1 MTKAL
6 TIKVTNEKIF
16 LTDDLSIGIY
26 HTNLF
31 GKEIYFRKEVLFWET
46 EVVKIIDGILFL
58 KVVDFDSKHKNLD
71 TTQPSSEYA
80 IAKIEFEK
88 FEKEKFEPVLSS
100 YKKKDLSI
108 LCGIEVGGRP
118 SENSRSEL
126 ARNKFREAQFSKNS
140 KMQTGIGFSQF
151 DSNYKTKIIKRKF
164 VVSFEEFEIIDGGVR
179 FKKSI
184 PEEVQEQVE
193 FFIGNPL
200 LLKEFNLIKGWF
212 KKKLKIEGITVFA
225 EIKLHTNEITV
236 LKAESKEV
244 ELINNEL
251 IEAIQ
256 IERVTNLAS
265 KSAPT
270 NQDDFL
276 FSLDELFQEADLEDF
291 GGNLFDQSEND
302 ILDILLKN
310 DGIRNAKHLRYLAD
324 KVQSVQFKIQ
334 FTFEPRFGFLFTR
347 IGKNKMYYVLELL
360 NSNAT
365 YIWRFPTLDAEK
377 NHFRF
382 VNKELKK
389 LHELK
394 RRNYRNQADESI
406 FQAVDHKGVG
416 RGQVVDIGSWEKGL
430 NDALD

>member
-1 MTKAL
+1 ML
-6 TIKVTNEKIF
+6 KVTKEEIF
-16 LTDDLSIGIY
+16 LTNELSIGIK

-31 GKEIYFRKEVLFWET
+31 GKEIFFRKEVLFWET
-46 EVVKIIDGILFL
+46 EVVKFVDGILFL
-58 KVVDFDSKHKNLD
+58 KVVDFDSELENFD
-71 TTQPSSEYA
+71 TTQPGSEYA

-88 FEKEKFEPVLSS
+88 FEKEKLEPILSS
-100 YKKKDLSI
+100 YKTKDLNT
-108 LCGIEVGGRP
+108 LCGIEAGDQR
-118 SENSRSEL
+118 SEDSRSEF
-126 ARNKFREAQFSKNS
+126 ARNKFIEAQFSKSTN
-140 KMQTGIGFSQF
+140 MPMGIGHSQF
-151 DSNYKTKIIKRKF
+151 DSTHKTKIIKRKF
-164 VVSFEEFEIIDGGVR
+164 VVNFEEFEIIGGGVR

-184 PEEVQEQVE
+184 PDEVQEEVE

-225 EIKLHTNEITV
+225 EIKLDSNEITV

-256 IERVTNLAS
+256 IERVRNLAS
-265 KSAPT
+265 KSTPT

-291 GGNLFDQSEND
+291 GGNLFGQSEND

-310 DGIRNAKHLRYLAD
+310 GGIRNAKHLRHLAD

-334 FTFEPRFGFLFTR
+334 FTFEPRFGFLFTKV
-347 IGKNKMYYVLELL
+347 GKSKMYYVLELL

-365 YIWRFPTLDAEK
+365 YIWRFPTLDSEK
-377 NHFRF
+377 NHFRLI
-382 VNKELKK
+382 NEELKK

-406 FQAVDHKGVG
+406 FQVVVHTGVG
-416 RGQVVDIGSWEKGL
+416 KGQVVDIGSWEKGL